1 MSLDSNDS
9 EVSHTLRGMSPISEE
24 KLIYSVIE
32 WVRRNRRTPLSP
44 CEAEINGETNLLSSG
59 LIDSFGF
66 VDLIVYI
73 ESMDGYR
80 VDLSDA
86 DPNEFVVIRGLCR
99 IALRSLST
107 AEL

>member
-1 MSLDSNDS
+1 MSS
-9 EVSHTLRGMSPISEE
+9 TSEE
-24 KLIYSVIE
+24 TLINLVTE
-32 WVRRNRRTPLSP
+32 WVKQNRRTPLSP
-44 CEAEINGETNLLSSG
+44 CEAEINGNTNLLSSG

-66 VDLIVYI
+66 VDLILYI

-80 VDLSDA
+80 IDLSDA
-86 DPNEFVVIRGLCR
+86 DPNEFAVIRGLCR